1 MNKSADPRTLMQQH
15 IADAEETFDELDADA
30 NGMLDIKEL
39 ARRHG
44 LTPPPIRSHRLIVG
58 RASLSQAMLAKKLG
72 QRWAK
77 KDLLLYFNR
86 MMRLENLYG
95 SNKQADTIG
104 DSYANVAATCI
115 HVGNLPELLEDE
127 EKLRTVFERF
137 GVVIGLGRIVAL
149 YYDSSTL
156 YHIH

>member
-1 MNKSADPRTLMQQH
+1 
-15 IADAEETFDELDADA
+15 
-30 NGMLDIKEL
+30 
-39 ARRHG
+39 
-44 LTPPPIRSHRLIVG
+44 
-58 RASLSQAMLAKKLG
+58 MLAKKLG

-115 HVGNLPELLEDE
+115 RVGNLPEPLEDE

-149 YYDSSTL
+149 YYGSSTL
-156 YHIH
+156 YHIHKHIRYICF

>member
-1 MNKSADPRTLMQQH
+1 MSSTRTRT
-15 IADAEETFDELDADA
+15 ACSTSRSWPV
-30 NGMLDIKEL
+30 G
-39 ARRHG
+39 HG

-95 SNKQADTIG
+95 SNKQVSWDVG
-104 DSYANVAATCI
+104 TC
-115 HVGNLPELLEDE
+115 H
-127 EKLRTVFERF
+127 
-137 GVVIGLGRIVAL
+137 
-149 YYDSSTL
+149 Y
-156 YHIH
+156 